1 MLRIFG
7 LLLVFLT
14 STLLLF
20 AVWSFGPL
28 PEGAKRP
35 RFPRDL
41 DGLRDLS
48 SSLGKYEESHAL
60 YTLLLFSTAYLYKQT
75 FAIPGSFFM
84 NLLSGALF
92 GTLRGVALV
101 CTLNAIGASFCFCLS
116 ALFAAPI
123 VERYLKTRIENLRVM
138 VNAERERLWLFLL
151 SARVFP
157 FTPHWLLNISSPFLD
172 VPLRYH
178 ASSVFVGLF
187 PYNFLCVRAGT
198 VLAEVRSMS
207 DVFDVWTL
215 SELLTVSLI
224 LLLATKYSK
233 KSHQMERKVSDHNV
247 LHGVKMS

>member
-7 LLLVFLT
+7 LLLVFLA

-28 PEGAKRP
+28 PQGAQRP

-48 SSLGKYEESHAL
+48 SSLGRYEESHAV

-84 NLLSGALF
+84 NLLAGALF

-101 CTLNAIGASFCFCLS
+101 CTLNSIGASFCFCLS
-116 ALFAAPI
+116 ALFASPI
-123 VERYLKTRIENLRVM
+123 VDRYLTARIENLRCL
-138 VNAERERLWLFLL
+138 VNAERDRLWVFLI

-157 FTPHWLLNISSPFLD
+157 FTPHWLLNIASPFLD

-187 PYNFLCVRAGT
+187 PYNLLCVRAGT
-198 VLAEVRSMS
+198 VLAEVNSMS

-215 SELLTVSLI
+215 SELFVVSLV
-224 LLLATKYSK
+224 LFLATRMSK
-233 KSHQMERKVSDHNV
+233 QKKLERKVSDHNV
-247 LHGVKMS
+247 LNGVKMS